1 MEKATGTMLVVLVI
15 GALIGAGSAY
25 YYVQPQ
31 IKDAFAQG
39 AAYQQSI
46 DTQGTTGVA
55 PDLVCEWD
63 DDEFDHAATVDVDGN
78 VAADTDKSNS
88 ITITND
94 GDTDA
99 NSVWISLYN
108 PVKDK
113 YGLDEDLELDDV
125 KVSIAYGGLSKI
137 TLYKDGEYTD
147 GYEIGTIP
155 AGSEVEI
162 EITFTLLEH
171 DDGDFTDGKTL
182 DCELYIYGAGA
193 SAAEECEFTVLT

>member
-31 IKDAFAQG
+31 ISDAFNQG
-39 AAYQQSI
+39 VAYQQSV
-46 DTQGTTGVA
+46 DTQSTGVA
-55 PDLVCEWD
+55 PDLVCVWD
-63 DDEFDHAATVDVDGN
+63 DDEFDHTATVDVDGN
-78 VAADTDKSNS
+78 VAADTEVANK

-99 NSVWISLYN
+99 NNVWISLYN

-125 KVSIAYGGLSKI
+125 KVTFAYGSTSKI

-162 EITFTLLEH
+162 DFSFWMLEH

-182 DCELYIYGAGA
+182 DCEVYIYGAGA
-193 SAAEECEFTVLT
+193 ASAEECEFTVLT